1 MSNFE
6 TWKRMMVYL
15 RPYWLW
21 TSAAVVGLIGGT
33 VLMIAIPTIL
43 RDVIDIGIER
53 RDSQYMFWAGALIV
67 GLGIVRG
74 LMGYLAR
81 FYGEKL
87 SHHIAYDVRNE
98 VYNKV
103 QNLSFSYHNQSHTGT
118 IITRAISD
126 VDEMQRY
133 YAFGLLDGLNVLLL
147 LIGVFLVML
156 VQSPLLTFFAL
167 APLLPLIWMSRKFA
181 ADVEPRWKEVMDRI
195 QVLSDQLQEN
205 AIGAQ
210 VVRAF
215 AREEYELQKFSAAN
229 RELYDEQLNLV
240 RRWVTYLPASGF
252 VVSLSVAFVLF
263 FGGLMEQEGIGNVT
277 VGMIV
282 AFNAYVLM
290 LGQPLRF
297 VGFVILLVT
306 QAIASAQRVF
316 EILDEPVEI
325 ASKPDAKPMPTIKG
339 HVRFENVTFT
349 YIDAPDRPVL
359 QDINLD
365 VQPGQVV
372 AFLGKT
378 GSGKSTL
385 INLLMRFYDVTSGRV
400 LIDGLD
406 VRDVELHSLRKQIG
420 LVLQESMLFSAT
432 IRENI
437 AYGDPNATEEEV
449 IAASKAANAHHFI
462 MEFPDGYETELG
474 ERGVTLSGGQRQRVA
489 IARALLINPHILI
502 LDDSTSSVDTKT
514 EFEIQEALNRL
525 MENRT
530 TFIIAQRLTSVQ
542 GADQIVVLDHGRVV
556 EHGTHQDLLDLNGHY
571 AEIYRLQLADQDR
584 LKNELLALKAL
595 KASNNGTHSTD
606 TAAVRQQP
614 IVSGD

>member
-1 MSNFE
+1 MSNFQA
-6 TWKRMMVYL
+6 WKRMMVYM

-21 TSAAVVGLIGGT
+21 TTAAVVGLIGGT
-33 VLMIAIPTIL
+33 ALMIAIPTIL

-53 RDSQYMFWAGALIV
+53 RDSEYMFWAGALIV
-67 GLGIVRG
+67 GLGVVRG

-81 FYGEKL
+81 FYGERL
-87 SHHIAYDVRNE
+87 SHHIAYDIRNE

-133 YAFGLLDGLNVLLL
+133 YAFGLLDGLNVILLVT
-147 LIGVFLVML
+147 GVFIIML
-156 VQSPLLTFFAL
+156 VQSPLLMLVAL
-167 APLLPLIWMSRKFA
+167 GPLVPLIWMSRKFA
-181 ADVEPRWKEVMDRI
+181 ADVEPRWKAVMDRI

-215 AREEYELQKFSAAN
+215 AREEYEMKKFADAN
-229 RELYDEQLNLV
+229 QLLYNDQLNLI
-240 RRWVTYLPASGF
+240 RRWVTYLPATAF
-252 VVSLSVAFVLF
+252 IVSLSVASVLF
-263 FGGLMEQEGIGNVT
+263 FGGLMEQEGIGGVT

-306 QAIASAQRVF
+306 QAVASAQRVF

-325 ASKPDAKPMPTIKG
+325 TSKPTAKPMPPIKG
-339 HVRFENVTFT
+339 NVRFEDVSFAYT
-349 YIDAPDRPVL
+349 DAPDRPVL
-359 QDINLD
+359 KDINLD
-365 VQPGQVV
+365 VQPGQIV

-385 INLLMRFYDVTSGRV
+385 INLLMRFYDPTQGRV
-400 LIDGLD
+400 VIDGTD
-406 VRDVELHSLRKQIG
+406 VRDVDLHSLRRQIG

-437 AYGDPNATEEEV
+437 AYGNPNATEEEV
-449 IAASKAANAHHFI
+449 IAASKAANAHNFI

-489 IARALLINPHILI
+489 IARALLIDPQILI

-542 GADQIVVLDHGRVV
+542 QADQIVVLDHGRVV
-556 EHGTHQDLLDLNGHY
+556 EIGTHQELLDLNGHY

-584 LKNELLALKAL
+584 LKNDLLALEAMKAT
-595 KASNNGTHSTD
+595 SNGKHPAD
-606 TAAVRQQP
+606 AAIQQQP
-614 IVSGD
+614 LTSGD